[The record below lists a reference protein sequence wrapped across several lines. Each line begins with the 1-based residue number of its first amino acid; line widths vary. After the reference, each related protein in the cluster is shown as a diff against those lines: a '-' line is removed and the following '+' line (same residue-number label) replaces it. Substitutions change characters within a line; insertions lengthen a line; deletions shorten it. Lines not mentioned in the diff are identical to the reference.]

1 MSRRRGRAQSPAGAE
16 SGGRSSPYSMGS
28 LEFSA
33 DDGFDYLQ
41 YPILLVD
48 DEIENIQAFDLNF
61 RDKFT
66 IDTALSGPEALA
78 KLREREFAVLI
89 SDQRMPGMTGV
100 QLLEKTVD
108 RHPYLIRIILTGYT
122 DQESLIGAVN
132 QGRIYAYIT
141 KPWRPEEIEITLR
154 RGIERFA
161 LDAHNRRLI
170 ADLKK
175 ERAALKRKQE
185 ELEETVEEQTQKL
198 RHANE
203 RLHKLAISDGLTGLY
218 NHRYFQDRWRRE
230 VQLARRYDEPLSLM
244 ILDVDFFKNY
254 NDTMGHPQGDV
265 LLKELSML
273 LLRSVREVD
282 LVARYGGEEFVIVL
296 PKSRKTDAVVLAER
310 VRALVGQHSFPH
322 RDVQPGGRVT
332 VSMGV
337 ASFPED
343 GADAGEVIVNADKA
357 LYRAKRGGRD
367 QVVAAAG
374 MDPRRASNLS
384 DDEQDMDLV
393 VEEDGLTREAAT
405 AATDLP
411 QASIID
417 TLRFRA
423 MNFDDDEQDES
434 NVTIEHPGAGPG
446 REDIESYDDIRI
458 EVVEDDDD

>member
-1 MSRRRGRAQSPAGAE
+1 
-16 SGGRSSPYSMGS
+16 MGS
-28 LEFSA
+28 LEFSMEG
-33 DDGFDYLQ
+33 GFDYRE

-48 DEIENIQAFDLNF
+48 DEVENLQAFVLNY

-66 IDTALSGPEALA
+66 IVTAQSGQEALVR
-78 KLREREFAVLI
+78 LREREFSVLV

-100 QLLEKTVD
+100 ELLEKTVD
-108 RHPYLIRIILTGYT
+108 RHPYLVRIILTGYT

-141 KPWRPEEIEITLR
+141 KPWRPDEIEITLR
-154 RGIERFA
+154 RAIERFA

-170 ADLKK
+170 ADLRK

-185 ELEETVEEQTQKL
+185 ELQQTVREQTQKL

-265 LLKELSML
+265 LLKELAML

-296 PKSRKTDAVVLAER
+296 PKSRKVNAVVLAER

-332 VSMGV
+332 VSVGV
-337 ASFPED
+337 ASYPED
-343 GADAGEVIVNADKA
+343 GDDAGEVIVAADKA
-357 LYRAKRGGRD
+357 LYRAKDGGRD
-367 QVVAAAG
+367 QVVAATG
-374 MDPRRASNLS
+374 MDARR
-384 DDEQDMDLV
+384 DDETGDEELDLV
-393 VEEDGLTREAAT
+393 VEADGQTREAAT
-405 AATDLP
+405 SATDLP
-411 QASIID
+411 QSSIMD
-417 TLRFRA
+417 TLRFRS
-423 MNFDDDEQDES
+423 MDIGEEDDELDAAGET
-434 NVTIEHPGAGPG
+434 VEHPASRG
-446 REDIESYDDIRI
+446 RRSDIESFDDIQI
-458 EVVEDDDD
+458 EVVEDDD